1 LKNIIRKITNRII
14 QSELLKGTS
23 TALLM
28 RIVSLGV
35 QYLFILILAKI
46 LGASAVGIFSLLYI
60 ILQLSGIISRVGTNT
75 AILKFT
81 GELTAK
87 NEWEK
92 LKTLLLQSYI
102 ITIIVGA
109 VISFSVYLYADMI
122 SSFLNKSYLTSYI
135 RIISLSIVPFS
146 LLFINYEFLRGRK
159 KIGLYVSLQ
168 GAIPFLIAT
177 LVALVFIS
185 LGVSLIAIPYS
196 ILVSFIG
203 TFLISTYFLI
213 KFIPNKTL
221 PKLDIPWK
229 VLTTVAFPL
238 MIVST
243 VSYMMGWIDTIILGI
258 YKNEADVGVYTVCLK
273 IATLTS
279 LPLVAVNSIAAPKFA
294 EHWGQKDFLA
304 IKKIANNST
313 KLIFLTSLPLL
324 IIILLFPSFILSIF
338 GVEFINGRTA
348 LMIITCAQ
356 FINAI
361 SGSVGFLLQM
371 TDYQKNF
378 QFIIIVATII
388 NISLSYFFIP
398 IYGIE
403 GAALATATCLI
414 FWNIASVIFVRMK
427 FKFWIFNFF
436 SNE

>member
-1 LKNIIRKITNRII
+1 
-14 QSELLKGTS
+14 
-23 TALLM
+23 M

-35 QYLFILILAKI
+35 QYFFILILAKI

-102 ITIIVGA
+102 ITIIVGT

-371 TDYQKNF
+371 TDYQKHF
-378 QFIIIVATII
+378 QFIIISAIII
-388 NISLSYFFIP
+388 NILLSYFLIP
-398 IYGIE
+398 SYGIE
-403 GAALATATCLI
+403 GAAIATSSCLAI
-414 FWNIASVIFVRMK
+414 WNISSVILVK
-427 FKFWIFNFF
+427 IKFNFWVF
-436 SNE
+436 QF

>member
-35 QYLFILILAKI
+35 QYFFILILAKI

-102 ITIIVGA
+102 ITIIVGT

-371 TDYQKNF
+371 TDYQKHF
-378 QFIIIVATII
+378 QFIIISAIII
-388 NISLSYFFIP
+388 NILLSYFLIP
-398 IYGIE
+398 SYGIE
-403 GAALATATCLI
+403 GAAIATSSCLAI
-414 FWNIASVIFVRMK
+414 WNISSVILVK
-427 FKFWIFNFF
+427 IKFNFWVF
-436 SNE
+436 QF